1 MSKSGNLAALSAI
14 LNPSET
20 PTIYYAEDPP
30 YLPRILVFYWPVQAL
45 GSLASTSRIRCTI
58 LSAAGFK
65 SYGAFSVAPNSSYYS
80 AVHKLPEDKQRD
92 DVFRGIA
99 FALCRYFSEVP
110 TEVKNA
116 IADENLNHGIAL
128 KWGQSHA
135 AQVTCRMS
143 RVINTEEVIEALR
156 PFSKER
162 PSSPPTPIKPGLSI
176 RKTRPSFL
184 PAEAGSYGGSR
195 TGNLFTPS
203 KRIPS
208 SHAKRSPS
216 ASTPGARKAS
226 ATHAPKHSL
235 AQLESL
241 RFKMCEFVDT
251 EDRYLTRLHEL
262 IDLVTNQ
269 GRTPK
274 SLSSRLQSSR
284 NQKTVNAIIQFPS
297 LLDQIKD
304 LNLAFL
310 DDIESALSTSE
321 DAALMFLD
329 QASQNP
335 QLLQSAKDPMGV
347 YSFAKV
353 LLHHFPKFPMP
364 YREYLDLHSQVASNL
379 DQFLKEGTTSIQQA
393 PSLLMEP
400 AQRIS
405 RYGLY
410 IDTMLPHVPSNFTAA
425 IRTLEKA
432 RKIIGEICEMEPAAS
447 TILDSLRIEH
457 ESRKK
462 GLSPTK
468 LLSGLTRSTGTI
480 REAPA
485 LTGGSVKNRDGPRLF
500 PSLGRSLS
508 RRTKTSRP
516 GLASILSEQNPEQV
530 SNVNVVASSAR
541 NDENRPLTS
550 SSALSFGGSM
560 IVNKRPLTAGSM
572 TTTTTT
578 RSAPSPG
585 PGPGPNALPIRM
597 PGASTITAE
606 ASSTTSTTLEEY
618 KAELMR
624 VEEENYK
631 LLQENAELKRQIRGN
646 SRGRETEKPTQ
657 LGRDDVGGGLLHL
670 SQQREEDVYELMKTE
685 LS

>member
-1 MSKSGNLAALSAI
+1 MSKTGNLAALSAI
-14 LNPSET
+14 LS
-20 PTIYYAEDPP
+20 PTDIPIIYYAEDPP
-30 YLPRILVFYWPVQAL
+30 YLPRILVFYFPVHAV
-45 GSLASTSRIRCTI
+45 GSLSSTSRIRTTI

-92 DVFRGIA
+92 DIYRGIA
-99 FALCRYFSEVP
+99 FALCRYFSDIP

-116 IADENLNHGIAL
+116 IDEENAHHGMVM
-128 KWGQSHA
+128 KWGQTHA

-143 RVINTEEVIEALR
+143 RVINTEEIIEALR

-162 PSSPPTPIKPGLSI
+162 PPSPQTPLRPLASI

-184 PAEAGSYGGSR
+184 PQDSSGHGISR
-195 TGNLFTPS
+195 ISHAFTPS

-208 SHAKRSPS
+208 GAGKRTPSMSSPG
-216 ASTPGARKAS
+216 TRKAS
-226 ATHAPKHSL
+226 STLDPKHSIQ
-235 AQLESL
+235 QLESL

-251 EDRYLTRLHEL
+251 EDRYITRLQAL

-274 SLSSRLQSSR
+274 SLSSKFSSKG
-284 NQKTVNAIIQFPS
+284 NQKAMHAMLQFPS

-304 LNLAFL
+304 LNIAFL
-310 DDIESALSTSE
+310 DEVETTLHSSE

-329 QASQNP
+329 SAQASP
-335 QLLQSAKDPMGV
+335 HLLQTAKDPMGIL
-347 YSFAKV
+347 SFAKV
-353 LLHHFPKFPMP
+353 LLTHFPKFPVP
-364 YREYLDLHSQVASNL
+364 YREYLDLHSQVSSNL
-379 DQFLKEGTTSIQQA
+379 DQFLKEGTTSIQTV

-410 IDTMLPHVPSNFTAA
+410 IDTMLPHIPSNFTVA

-432 RKIIGEICEMEPAAS
+432 RKIIAEICEMEPAAS

-457 ESRKK
+457 EAKRG

-468 LLSGLTRSTGTI
+468 LLSGLTRSNGTI

-485 LTGGSVKNRDGPRLF
+485 LTGSLSKRDGTRLF

-508 RRTKTSRP
+508 RRHKTSRP
-516 GLASILSEQNPEQV
+516 QLSTILAEQDPEHV
-530 SNVNVVASSAR
+530 NNVQPR

-550 SSALSFGGSM
+550 SSGLSFGS
-560 IVNKRPLTAGSM
+560 VKRPPTSGSGVSATNRSTA
-572 TTTTTT
+572 
-578 RSAPSPG
+578 SASPG
-585 PGPGPNALPIRM
+585 PNGMGGLLSSRKLRIRTAPNAATSSLSPD
-597 PGASTITAE
+597 AE
-606 ASSTTSTTLEEY
+606 SVPSALYSRSSGMFPPPVPHSHPTTLSAPGVAAGQEGTLEHY

-631 LLQENAELKRQIRGN
+631 LLQENADLKKIV
-646 SRGRETEKPTQ
+646 RECRCGGVEK
-657 LGRDDVGGGLLHL
+657 R
-670 SQQREEDVYELMKTE
+670 
-685 LS
+685 

>member
-14 LNPSET
+14 LNPSER

-30 YLPRILVFYWPVQAL
+30 YLPRILIFYYPVQSL
-45 GSLASTSRIRCTI
+45 GSLASTSRIRATI

-65 SYGAFSVAPNSSYYS
+65 SYGAFSVAPNSSYYA

-92 DVFRGIA
+92 DVSRAIA

-116 IADENLNHGIAL
+116 IADENLHHGIAL
-128 KWGQSHA
+128 KWGQTHA

-143 RVINTEEVIEALR
+143 RVTNPEEIIEALR

-162 PSSPPTPIKPGLSI
+162 PSSPPSPIKPLASI

-184 PAEAGSYGGSR
+184 PPES
-195 TGNLFTPS
+195 GNNAATRAPQAFTPS
-203 KRIPS
+203 KRVPS
-208 SHAKRSPS
+208 YQSKRSPS
-216 ASTPGARKAS
+216 ASTPANRKAS
-226 ATHAPKHSL
+226 TSLSAPQHSL
-235 AQLESL
+235 DQLESL

-251 EDRYLTRLHEL
+251 EDRYITRLQNL

-274 SLSSRLQSSR
+274 SLSSKFSSSR
-284 NQKTVNAIIQFPS
+284 NQKAVNAMIRFPS

-310 DDIESALSTSE
+310 DDIETALSSSE
-321 DAALMFLD
+321 DAALTFLD
-329 QASQNP
+329 SAQQDP
-335 QLLQSAKDPMGV
+335 RLLQTAKDPMGI

-410 IDTMLPHVPSNFTAA
+410 IDTMLPHVPINFTVA

-432 RKIIGEICEMEPAAS
+432 RKIIAEICEMEPAAS

-457 ESRKK
+457 EARKK
-462 GLSPTK
+462 GMSPTK
-468 LLSGLTRSTGTI
+468 LLSGLTRSNGTI

-485 LTGGSVKNRDGPRLF
+485 LTGGSVKDRDGPRFF

-508 RRTKTSRP
+508 RRQKNPRP
-516 GLASILSEQNPEQV
+516 GLSGILSEQDPEQV
-530 SNVNVVASSAR
+530 SNLNLFGSVGSRSTR
-541 NDENRPLTS
+541 TDENRPLTS
-550 SSALSFGGSM
+550 SSALSFGSGPAP
-560 IVNKRPLTAGSM
+560 KRPPTSGS
-572 TTTTTT
+572 TTTN
-578 RSAPSPG
+578 RSAPSPSPAALRPVSVVKG
-585 PGPGPNALPIRM
+585 GGGPGATSTSTSPGPGNVAAAVAAADVEHYR
-597 PGASTITAE
+597 
-606 ASSTTSTTLEEY
+606 
-618 KAELMR
+618 AELMR

-631 LLQENAELKRQIRGN
+631 LLQENAELKRLIREC
-646 SRGRETEKPTQ
+646 RC
-657 LGRDDVGGGLLHL
+657 GGA
-670 SQQREEDVYELMKTE
+670 QRR
-685 LS
+685 

>member
-14 LNPSET
+14 VNPSEV
-20 PTIYYAEDPP
+20 PIVYYAEDPP
-30 YLPRILVFYWPVQAL
+30 YLPRILVFYYPVHSV
-45 GSLASTSRIRCTI
+45 GSLASTSRIRTTI

-65 SYGAFSVAPNSSYYS
+65 SFGAFSVAPNSSYYS

-92 DVFRGIA
+92 DVYRGIA

-116 IADENLNHGIAL
+116 IADENIHHGICL

-143 RVINTEEVIEALR
+143 KVTNTEEIVEALR
-156 PFSKER
+156 PFAKER
-162 PSSPPTPIKPGLSI
+162 PPSPQTPIKPLASI

-184 PAEAGSYGGSR
+184 PPES
-195 TGNLFTPS
+195 GNHAPGRFGYATTPS
-203 KRIPS
+203 RRVPS
-208 SHAKRSPS
+208 IQKNRSPS
-216 ASTPGARKAS
+216 ISTPANRKFS
-226 ATHAPKHSL
+226 STQTPKHSL
-235 AQLESL
+235 EQLESL

-251 EDRYLTRLHEL
+251 EDRYITRLQQL

-269 GRTPK
+269 GRTEK
-274 SLSSRLQSSR
+274 SLSSKFSSSR
-284 NQKTVNAIIQFPS
+284 NQKAVNAMIQFPS

-310 DDIESALSTSE
+310 DDIETTLQTSE
-321 DAALMFLD
+321 DAALAFLD
-329 QASQNP
+329 SAHQNP
-335 QLLQSAKDPMGV
+335 QILQTAKDPMGI

-353 LLHHFPKFPMP
+353 LLNHFPKFPMP
-364 YREYLDLHSQVASNL
+364 YREYLDLHSQISSNL
-379 DQFLKEGTTSIQQA
+379 DQYLKEGTTSIQQA

-410 IDTMLPHVPSNFTAA
+410 IDTMLPHVPSNFTVA

-432 RKIIGEICEMEPAAS
+432 RRIIAEICEMEPAAS

-457 ESRKK
+457 EARRK

-468 LLSGLTRSTGTI
+468 LLSGLARSNGTI

-485 LTGGSVKNRDGPRLF
+485 LTGSLRDRDGPRLF

-508 RRTKTSRP
+508 RRQKTPRP
-516 GLASILSEQNPEQV
+516 GLAGILSEHDPEQI
-530 SNVNVVASSAR
+530 SNVAR
-541 NDENRPLTS
+541 ADENRPLTS
-550 SSALSFGGSM
+550 SSVLSFSS
-560 IVNKRPLTAGSM
+560 VQKRPPTSGSS
-572 TTTTTT
+572 TTN

-585 PGPGPNALPIRM
+585 PNTALLLAGGRGFGSTAPPDANNGNGNA
-597 PGASTITAE
+597 GV
-606 ASSTTSTTLEEY
+606 SSAADSSVGVEFY
-618 KAELMR
+618 RAELMR

-631 LLQENAELKRQIRGN
+631 LLQENAELKRQIR
-646 SRGRETEKPTQ
+646 ECKC
-657 LGRDDVGGGLLHL
+657 GGTVK
-670 SQQREEDVYELMKTE
+670 R
-685 LS
+685 

>member
-14 LNPSET
+14 LGPGEA

-30 YLPRILVFYWPVQAL
+30 YLPRILVFYYPVQAV
-45 GSLASTSRIRCTI
+45 GSLASTSRIRTTI
-58 LSAAGFK
+58 LSTAGFK
-65 SYGAFSVAPNSSYYS
+65 SFGAFSVAPNSSYYS

-92 DVFRGIA
+92 DVYRGIA

-116 IADENLNHGIAL
+116 IAEENLHHGIIL
-128 KWGQSHA
+128 KWGQTHA

-143 RVINTEEVIEALR
+143 KVINTEEIIDALR
-156 PFSKER
+156 PFGKER
-162 PSSPPTPIKPGLSI
+162 PSSPPTPIKPLASI

-184 PAEAGSYGGSR
+184 PPEASSQGLSR
-195 TGNLFTPS
+195 LNHAFTPS
-203 KRIPS
+203 RRVPS
-208 SHAKRSPS
+208 SHSKRSPS
-216 ASTPGARKAS
+216 ISTPATRKDS
-226 ATHAPKHSL
+226 ATPAPKHSL
-235 AQLESL
+235 EQLESL

-251 EDRYLTRLHEL
+251 EDRYITRVQDL
-262 IDLVTNQ
+262 IDLVTNH

-274 SLSSRLQSSR
+274 SLSSKFSSSR
-284 NQKTVNAIIQFPS
+284 NQKAVNAMIQFPS

-310 DDIESALSTSE
+310 DDIETALHDSE
-321 DAALMFLD
+321 DAALTFLESA
-329 QASQNP
+329 QANP
-335 QLLQSAKDPMGV
+335 QLLQTAKDPMGI

-353 LLHHFPKFPMP
+353 LLTHFPKFPMP
-364 YREYLDLHSQVASNL
+364 YREYLDLHSQVSSNL
-379 DQFLKEGTTSIQQA
+379 DHFLKEGTTSIQQA

-410 IDTMLPHVPSNFTAA
+410 IDTMLPHVPANFTVA

-432 RKIIGEICEMEPAAS
+432 RKIIAEICEMEPAAS

-457 ESRKK
+457 ETRRK

-485 LTGGSVKNRDGPRLF
+485 VASSLKDREGPRLF

-508 RRTKTSRP
+508 RRYKASRP
-516 GLASILSEQNPEQV
+516 DLAGILSEQDPEQV
-530 SNVNVVASSAR
+530 SNVVGPGAGPSR
-541 NDENRPLTS
+541 TDENRPLTS
-550 SSALSFGGSM
+550 SSALSFGS
-560 IVNKRPLTAGSM
+560 VKRPVTSSSG
-572 TTTTTT
+572 TTS
-578 RSAPSPG
+578 RSAPSPSPAG
-585 PGPGPNALPIRM
+585 PILIGDKQRHATAPEPGLFTSSSRIP
-597 PGASTITAE
+597 PGASVE
-606 ASSTTSTTLEEY
+606 QY

-631 LLQENAELKRQIRGN
+631 LLQETAELKRLIR
-646 SRGRETEKPTQ
+646 ECKC
-657 LGRDDVGGGLLHL
+657 GGAV
-670 SQQREEDVYELMKTE
+670 RR
-685 LS
+685 

>member
-14 LNPSET
+14 LSPGET

-30 YLPRILVFYWPVQAL
+30 YLPRILVFYYPVQAV
-45 GSLASTSRIRCTI
+45 GSLASTSRIRTTI

-92 DVFRGIA
+92 DVSRGIA

-116 IADENLNHGIAL
+116 IAEENLHHGIAL
-128 KWGQSHA
+128 KWGQTHA
-135 AQVTCRMS
+135 AQVTCRMCK
-143 RVINTEEVIEALR
+143 VINTEEIVEALR

-162 PSSPPTPIKPGLSI
+162 PASPQTPTRPLASI

-184 PAEAGSYGGSR
+184 PTETGSHNVGR
-195 TGNLFTPS
+195 VNHAFTPS
-203 KRIPS
+203 RRIPS
-208 SHAKRSPS
+208 GHAKRSPS
-216 ASTPGARKAS
+216 ISTPAARKAS
-226 ATHAPKHSL
+226 STLDPKYSVQ
-235 AQLESL
+235 QLELL

-251 EDRYLTRLHEL
+251 EDRYITRLQEL
-262 IDLVTNQ
+262 IELVTNQ

-274 SLSSRLQSSR
+274 SLSSKFSSSR
-284 NQKTVNAIIQFPS
+284 NQKAVNAMIQFPS

-310 DDIESALSTSE
+310 DDVETALHCSE
-321 DAALMFLD
+321 DAALTFLD
-329 QASQNP
+329 SAQANP
-335 QLLQSAKDPMGV
+335 QLLTNAKDPMGI

-353 LLHHFPKFPMP
+353 LLNHFPKFPMP
-364 YREYLDLHSQVASNL
+364 YRQYLDLHSQVSSNL
-379 DQFLKEGTTSIQQA
+379 DQFLKEGTTSIQRA

-410 IDTMLPHVPSNFTAA
+410 IDTMLPHVPSNFTVA

-432 RKIIGEICEMEPAAS
+432 RKIIAEICEMEPAAS

-457 ESRKK
+457 EAKKK

-468 LLSGLTRSTGTI
+468 LLSGLTRSNGTI

-485 LTGGSVKNRDGPRLF
+485 LTGSVREREGPRLF

-508 RRTKTSRP
+508 RRQKTPRP
-516 GLASILSEQNPEQV
+516 GLSGILSEQDPEQV
-530 SNVNVVASSAR
+530 TNVQSR
-541 NDENRPLTS
+541 TDENRPLTS
-550 SSALSFGGSM
+550 SSVLSFGS
-560 IVNKRPLTAGSM
+560 VKRPPTSGSSVSATNRSTA
-572 TTTTTT
+572 
-578 RSAPSPG
+578 SAS
-585 PGPGPNALPIRM
+585 PGPNAPALLLSSKKRIGTAPAPSTVTGNIMAATARDGVQM
-597 PGASTITAE
+597 PTCSQVGGVETVE
-606 ASSTTSTTLEEY
+606 HY
-618 KAELMR
+618 KAQLVR

-631 LLQENAELKRQIRGN
+631 LLQENAELKRLIRECTCGGT
-646 SRGRETEKPTQ
+646 GRR
-657 LGRDDVGGGLLHL
+657 L
-670 SQQREEDVYELMKTE
+670 
-685 LS
+685 

>member
-14 LNPSET
+14 LNPSER

-30 YLPRILVFYWPVQAL
+30 YLPRILIFYYPVQSL
-45 GSLASTSRIRCTI
+45 GSLASTSRIRATI

-65 SYGAFSVAPNSSYYS
+65 SYGAFSVAPNSSYYA

-92 DVFRGIA
+92 DVSRAIA

-116 IADENLNHGIAL
+116 IADENLHHGIAL
-128 KWGQSHA
+128 KWGQTHA

-143 RVINTEEVIEALR
+143 RVTNPEEVIEALR

-162 PSSPPTPIKPGLSI
+162 PSSPPSPIKPLASI

-184 PAEAGSYGGSR
+184 PPES
-195 TGNLFTPS
+195 GNNAATRVPQAFTPS
-203 KRIPS
+203 KRVPS
-208 SHAKRSPS
+208 YQSKRSPS
-216 ASTPGARKAS
+216 ASTPANRKAS
-226 ATHAPKHSL
+226 TSLSAPQHSL
-235 AQLESL
+235 DQLESL

-251 EDRYLTRLHEL
+251 EDRYITRLQNL

-274 SLSSRLQSSR
+274 SLSSKFSSSR
-284 NQKTVNAIIQFPS
+284 NQKAVNAMIRFPS

-310 DDIESALSTSE
+310 DDIETALSSSE
-321 DAALMFLD
+321 DAALTFLD
-329 QASQNP
+329 FAQQDP
-335 QLLQSAKDPMGV
+335 RLLQTAKDPMGI

-410 IDTMLPHVPSNFTAA
+410 IDTMLPHVPANFTVA

-432 RKIIGEICEMEPAAS
+432 RKIIAEICEMEPAAS

-457 ESRKK
+457 EARKK
-462 GLSPTK
+462 GMSPTK
-468 LLSGLTRSTGTI
+468 LLSGLTRSNGTI

-485 LTGGSVKNRDGPRLF
+485 LTGGSVRDRDGPRFF

-508 RRTKTSRP
+508 RRQKNPRP
-516 GLASILSEQNPEQV
+516 GLSGILSEQDPEQV
-530 SNVNVVASSAR
+530 SNLNVFGSVGSRSTR
-541 NDENRPLTS
+541 TDENRPLTS
-550 SSALSFGGSM
+550 SSALSFGSGPGS
-560 IVNKRPLTAGSM
+560 KRPPTSGS
-572 TTTTTT
+572 TTTN
-578 RSAPSPG
+578 RSAPSPSPAALRPVSVVKG
-585 PGPGPNALPIRM
+585 GGGPGATSTSPGPGNVAAAVAAADVEHYR
-597 PGASTITAE
+597 
-606 ASSTTSTTLEEY
+606 
-618 KAELMR
+618 AELMR

-631 LLQENAELKRQIRGN
+631 LLQENAELKRLIREC
-646 SRGRETEKPTQ
+646 RC
-657 LGRDDVGGGLLHL
+657 GGA
-670 SQQREEDVYELMKTE
+670 QRR
-685 LS
+685 

>member
-14 LNPSET
+14 LNPSDI
-20 PTIYYAEDPP
+20 PTVYYAEDPP
-30 YLPRILVFYWPVQAL
+30 YLPRILVFYWPVQAV
-45 GSLASTSRIRCTI
+45 GSLASTSRIRTTI

-116 IADENLNHGIAL
+116 ITDENLHHGIAL
-128 KWGQSHA
+128 KWGQTHA
-135 AQVTCRMS
+135 AQVTGRMS
-143 RVINTEEVIEALR
+143 RVLNADEVIEALR

-162 PSSPPTPIKPGLSI
+162 PSTPPTPVKPGLSI

-184 PAEAGSYGGSR
+184 PSEANNGGTSR
-195 TGNLFTPS
+195 VGNMFTPS
-203 KRIPS
+203 RRLPS
-208 SHAKRSPS
+208 GPAKRSPS
-216 ASTPGARKAS
+216 AATPGTRKGS
-226 ATHAPKHSL
+226 VSQAPKHSL
-235 AQLESL
+235 DQLESL

-251 EDRYLTRLHEL
+251 EDRYITRLQDL

-269 GRTPK
+269 GRTQK
-274 SLSSRLQSSR
+274 SLSSKLQGSR
-284 NQKTVNAIIQFPS
+284 NQKAVNAMIQFPS

-310 DDIESALSTSE
+310 DDIETVLQSSE
-321 DAALMFLD
+321 DAALTFLD
-329 QASQNP
+329 RAAQNP
-335 QLLQSAKDPMGV
+335 QLLQTAKDPMGIS
-347 YSFAKV
+347 SFAKV
-353 LLHHFPKFPMP
+353 LLNHFPKFPMP

-379 DQFLKEGTTSIQQA
+379 DQFLKEGTTSIQKA

-410 IDTMLPHVPSNFTAA
+410 IDTMLPHVPANFTVA
-425 IRTLEKA
+425 IKTLEKA
-432 RKIIGEICEMEPAAS
+432 RKIIAEICEMEPAAS

-457 ESRKK
+457 ESRRK

-468 LLSGLTRSTGTI
+468 LLSGLTRSNGTI

-485 LTGGSVKNRDGPRLF
+485 LTGSIKGRDVPRLF

-508 RRTKTSRP
+508 RRQKTPRP
-516 GLASILSEQNPEQV
+516 GLAGILSEQDPEQV
-530 SNVNVVASSAR
+530 SNLARASSR

-550 SSALSFGGSM
+550 SSGLSAGS
-560 IVNKRPLTAGSM
+560 VVKRPLTAGS
-572 TTTTTT
+572 TTTS
-578 RSAPSPG
+578 RSAPSPS
-585 PGPGPNALPIRM
+585 PDARILPTGQVGK
-597 PGASTITAE
+597 PAVSVAS
-606 ASSTTSTTLEEY
+606 LEHY

-631 LLQENAELKRQIRGN
+631 LLQENAELKRQIR
-646 SRGRETEKPTQ
+646 ECKC
-657 LGRDDVGGGLLHL
+657 GGAL
-670 SQQREEDVYELMKTE
+670 RR
-685 LS
+685 